1 MEGLGVAANII
12 AVIDLSA
19 KVATLC
25 FQYSKDVSSARADI
39 ERLRNQ
45 VEHLG
50 TALRATQCLVE
61 GTKSLS
67 LSISKGLVG
76 SFRSCIADLERLE
89 KKLDPN
95 PVRTAMRRYGIRALK
110 WPFNSKEVDQLLAG
124 LDRHEKTI
132 LLGLQVDQTA
142 ILVDMHE
149 RVKRLGLQPT
159 EDASV
164 SRKPHFMMPFTP
176 DPDFV
181 HRPMIEKWMQDKYSQ
196 PSQRM
201 ALVGMGGFGKSQLA
215 IQFAHHVYAAEPGTS
230 VFWVHGRSKATFE
243 ESYRALAD
251 VLALPRR
258 HEPEVNV
265 LALVRDWL
273 QRDDINPWLMVVDNA
288 DDIKLFFLDK
298 GHDDALQDRVA
309 SYLPK
314 STKGKILVTSRSLDA
329 AEKLVGS
336 SQATLR
342 IPTMGEEQA
351 LELLQRRLENKTDE
365 AAAKDL
371 VRTLDCIP
379 LAVNQ
384 AAAYINRRSPRVTT
398 KSYLNEFYRSEKR
411 RDSLLRSDKGDLGR
425 QDGVSNS
432 VVVTWQVTFEQIRR
446 EQPRAANLLSLMS
459 QFQAQNIPEIMLH
472 SYNDDDEDTTADEGN
487 DVDGIDIGSESDG
500 ESERTGFENDM
511 DVLRGYSLV
520 HISTVGLCE
529 MHSLV
534 QFCTRSWISEYGDPA
549 KWSRLFMKLAADH
562 FPSGAFETWAVCQ
575 SLLPHVEPLVE
586 RKPREES
593 IVANWAKVLT
603 NISWYMLMIGEY
615 TRAETL
621 AKAAVQARIC
631 INGLDHPST
640 LTSMANLASTF
651 WNQGRWEEAKKLFV
665 EVMETRK
672 AKLGVDHPD
681 TLTSM
686 ANLASTYRNQGRWEE
701 AEKLEVEV
709 METSKAKLGV
719 DHPSTLTSMAN
730 LASTF
735 WNQGRWEEAKKLFVE
750 VMETRKAKLGVDHP
764 DTLTSMA
771 NLASTYSNQGR
782 WEEAEKLEVEVM
794 ETRKAKLGVDH
805 PSTLTSMANLA
816 STYSNQG
823 RWEEAKKLFVEVM
836 ETSKAKLGVDHPST
850 LTSMANLASTF
861 WNQGRWEEV
870 EKLDVEVMETSKAKL
885 GVDHPDTLTS
895 MANLAS
901 TYSNQGRWEEAEK
914 LEVEVM
920 ETSKAKLG
928 VDHPDTLTSMANL
941 AFTWHSQGRLE
952 DSLTLMQGCAHLRQK
967 KLGHTHPHTQS
978 SVATLHSWQASR
990 LALEGASSY

>member
-1 MEGLGVAANII
+1 MEGLGIAANII

-50 TALRATQCLVE
+50 TTLRATQCLVE

-298 GHDDALQDRVA
+298 GHGDALQDRVA

-411 RDSLLRSDKGDLGR
+411 KIAFFAAIKEIL
-425 QDGVSNS
+425 
-432 VVVTWQVTFEQIRR
+432 IRR

-487 DVDGIDIGSESDG
+487 DVDGIDTGSESDG

-549 KWSRLFMKLAADH
+549 RWSRLFMKLAADH
-562 FPSGAFETWAVCQ
+562 FPSGTFETWAVCQ

-593 IVANWAKVLT
+593 IVTNWAKVLT
-603 NISWYMLMIGEY
+603 NISCCSDKNLHQWSRSSLDADQYGQPSFD
-615 TRAETL
+615 
-621 AKAAVQARIC
+621 VQQPGSMGGGREAIC
-631 INGLDHPST
+631 GSD
-640 LTSMANLASTF
+640 
-651 WNQGRWEEAKKLFV
+651 
-665 EVMETRK
+665 ETRK

-701 AEKLEVEV
+701 AEKLFVEV

-719 DHPSTLTSMAN
+719 DHPDTLTSMAN

-735 WNQGRWEEAKKLFVE
+735 WNQGRWEEA
-750 VMETRKAKLGVDHP
+750 
-764 DTLTSMA
+764 
-771 NLASTYSNQGR
+771 
-782 WEEAEKLEVEVM
+782 
-794 ETRKAKLGVDH
+794 
-805 PSTLTSMANLA
+805 
-816 STYSNQG
+816 
-823 RWEEAKKLFVEVM
+823 
-836 ETSKAKLGVDHPST
+836 
-850 LTSMANLASTF
+850 
-861 WNQGRWEEV
+861 

-901 TYSNQGRWEEAEK
+901 TYRNQGRWEEAEK
-914 LEVEVM
+914 LDVEVM

-941 AFTWHSQGRLE
+941 ASTYRNQGRWEEAEKLDVEVMETSKAKLGVDHPSTLTSMANLAFTWHSQGRLE
-952 DSLTLMQGCAHLRQK
+952 DSLTFDARLRSSTSKEVGPRPSAH
-967 KLGHTHPHTQS
+967 
-978 SVATLHSWQASR
+978 SVISR
-990 LALEGASSY
+990 NAAFMAG

>member
-12 AVIDLSA
+12 AVVELSA

-50 TALRATQCLVE
+50 TTLRATQRLVE
-61 GTKSLS
+61 ENKGLS
-67 LSISKGLVG
+67 LHTSQGLTG
-76 SFRSCIADLERLE
+76 SFRSCITDLERLE

-95 PVRTAMRRYGIRALK
+95 P
-110 WPFNSKEVDQLLAG
+110 PFNSKEVDQLLAG

-142 ILVDMHE
+142 ILIEIHE
-149 RVKRLGLQPT
+149 GVKQLGLQPAD
-159 EDASV
+159 DASV
-164 SRKPHFMMPFTP
+164 SRKPHLMVPFTP

-181 HRPMIEKWMQDKYSQ
+181 HRPIIENWMHDQYNK
-196 PSQRM
+196 PNQRM

-215 IQFAHHVYAAEPGTS
+215 IQFAHHVYMNESGTS
-230 VFWVHGRSKATFE
+230 VFWVHGSSKATFE

-273 QRDDINPWLMVVDNA
+273 QRDDIHLWLMVVDNA
-288 DDIKLFFLDK
+288 DDVNLFFLGREQD
-298 GHDDALQDRVA
+298 GALQDRLA

-342 IPTMGEEQA
+342 IPIMGEEQA

-384 AAAYINRRSPRVTT
+384 AAAYINRRSPRVTI
-398 KSYLNEFYRSEKR
+398 KSYLSEFHRSEKR

-472 SYNDDDEDTTADEGN
+472 NYDDDDDNNTMPDEEN
-487 DVDGIDIGSESDG
+487 DVDGIDTESESGG

-562 FPSGAFETWAVCQ
+562 FPSGEFETWAICQ
-575 SLLPHVEPLVE
+575 GLLPHIEPLLE

-593 IVANWAKVLT
+593 VATTWAEIIT
-603 NISWYMLMIGEY
+603 NVSGYMLRIGEY
-615 TRAETL
+615 SRAEIL
-621 AKAAVQARIC
+621 AKIAIQARTQI
-631 INGLDHPST
+631 
-640 LTSMANLASTF
+640 
-651 WNQGRWEEAKKLFV
+651 
-665 EVMETRK
+665 
-672 AKLGVDHPD
+672 LGSDHPD

-686 ANLASTYRNQGRWEE
+686 SSLASIYSDQGRWEE
-701 AEKLEVEV
+701 AETLQVKV
-709 METSKAKLGV
+709 METCKVKLGV
-719 DHPSTLTSMAN
+719 DHPLTLTSMN
-730 LASTF
+730 
-735 WNQGRWEEAKKLFVE
+735 
-750 VMETRKAKLGVDHP
+750 
-764 DTLTSMA
+764 
-771 NLASTYSNQGR
+771 
-782 WEEAEKLEVEVM
+782 
-794 ETRKAKLGVDH
+794 
-805 PSTLTSMANLA
+805 
-816 STYSNQG
+816 
-823 RWEEAKKLFVEVM
+823 
-836 ETSKAKLGVDHPST
+836 
-850 LTSMANLASTF
+850 
-861 WNQGRWEEV
+861 
-870 EKLDVEVMETSKAKL
+870 
-885 GVDHPDTLTS
+885 
-895 MANLAS
+895 
-901 TYSNQGRWEEAEK
+901 
-914 LEVEVM
+914 
-920 ETSKAKLG
+920 
-928 VDHPDTLTSMANL
+928 NL
-941 AFTWHSQGRLE
+941 AFTWHRQGRVE
-952 DSLTLMQGCAHLRQK
+952 DALTLMQSCACLRQK
-967 KLGHTHPHTQS
+967 KLGCNHPDTQS
-978 SVATLHSWQASR
+978 SVATMHSWHTSYLALHSVTTR
-990 LALEGASSY
+990 